1 LPSTMLGDSIAKI
14 VWVSLT
20 ARERRKLILI
30 WVLILIGMVL
40 ETFSLGMVLP
50 LIAVL
55 TNSDGQSRFQWLID
69 LAGNPSQESLVMFV
83 VGALFVV
90 FVLKNVFAY
99 FSTRYQRTFLNDT
112 ASRLSQKAFRTYL
125 RQPYEFHLQRNSA
138 TLINNAEIAKSIVS
152 GGLEPFL
159 TLLTDGLIALGLF
172 ALLILVE
179 PVGSLITLAVFGL
192 ASYVFQLATRD
203 RIVEW
208 GRLRKK
214 HLALVLKHLQ
224 QGLGGAKEVKL
235 LGREKKFLADHE
247 RHLFTSMDVSRRFAM
262 LQMLPKLWLEVM
274 GVASLAVLVFTMSLS
289 GKTVEEILPVL
300 GLFAATAFRIIPSVG
315 RILASFQ
322 GIAYSAPQIRS
333 VHDDLVLEPPDESTV
348 DSTLQFEKS
357 ITFDGVSFKYESA
370 HKPSLSN
377 VSFSIARGESIGI
390 VGPSG
395 AGKSTLVDVLL
406 GLLQPTSGRVLVDG
420 VPIVA
425 SLAGWQRH
433 LGYVPQSIYLID
445 DTLAKNVAFG
455 LDDAEIDQR
464 RVREAIELAQLSDFV
479 DSLPLGAET
488 VVGERGVRLSGG
500 QRQRIGIARA
510 LYENPSILVLDE
522 ATSALDNATEAEVM
536 DAVRQLQSTR
546 TVIIVAHR
554 LTTVAHCDRIIR
566 IDDARLEEVPV
577 QEILDQV
584 GAQSPSNGGA

>member
-1 LPSTMLGDSIAKI
+1 MFSDSIARI

-20 ARERRKLILI
+20 PAERRKLVFI
-30 WVLILIGMVL
+30 WVLILVGMVL

-55 TNSDGQSRFQWLID
+55 TNSDSQARFQWFID
-69 LAGNPSQESLVMFV
+69 ALGGPSQERLVLYV
-83 VGALFVV
+83 VTALLVV
-90 FVLKNVFAY
+90 FFVKNVFAY
-99 FSTRYQRTFLNDT
+99 VSARFQRTFLNDT

-159 TLLTDGLIALGLF
+159 TLLTDGLIAVGLF
-172 ALLILVE
+172 ALLISVE

-192 ASYVFQLATRD
+192 ASFGFQAVTRQ

-235 LGREKKFLADHE
+235 LGREKTFLADHE
-247 RHLFTSMDVSRRFAM
+247 RHLVTSMDVSRRFAM

-274 GVASLAVLVFTMSLS
+274 GVGSLAVLVFTMTLA

-322 GIAYSAPQIRS
+322 GITYSAPQIRS
-333 VHDDLVLEPPDESTV
+333 VHEDLILEPPPDPVVGKPIPFEREV
-348 DSTLQFEKS
+348 TLE
-357 ITFDGVSFKYESA
+357 DVSFRYESA
-370 HKPSLSN
+370 HKDSLSGI
-377 VSFSIARGESIGI
+377 SLTIRRGESIGI

-406 GLLQPTSGRVLVDG
+406 GLLKPTSGRVCVDG
-420 VPIVA
+420 VPVEA
-425 SLAGWQRH
+425 NMSAWHRLV
-433 LGYVPQSIYLID
+433 GYVPQSIYLID
-445 DTLAKNVAFG
+445 DTLARNVAFG
-455 LDDAEIDQR
+455 LEQESIDLP
-464 RVREAIELAQLSDFV
+464 RVREALRLAQLLDFV
-479 DSLPLGAET
+479 DSLPDGIGT

-510 LYENPSILVLDE
+510 LYENPEVLVLDE
-522 ATSALDNATEAEVM
+522 ATSALDNETEAEVM
-536 DAVRQLQSTR
+536 DAVRQLQSSR

-554 LTTVAHCDRIIR
+554 LTTVAYCDRIIR
-566 IDDARLEEVPV
+566 IDDARLEEVTTSAPAA
-577 QEILDQV
+577 E
-584 GAQSPSNGGA
+584 S

>member
-1 LPSTMLGDSIAKI
+1 MVSDSIARI
-14 VWVSLT
+14 VWVNLT
-20 ARERRKLILI
+20 PAERRKLVLI
-30 WVLILIGMVL
+30 WVLILVGMVL

-55 TNSDGQSRFQWLID
+55 TNSDGQARFQWLID
-69 LAGNPSQESLVMFV
+69 ALGGPSQERLVLYV
-83 VGALFVV
+83 VTALFAV
-90 FVLKNVFAY
+90 FFVKNVFAY
-99 FSTRYQRTFLNDT
+99 MSARFQRTFLNDT

-138 TLINNAEIAKSIVS
+138 TLINNAEIAKSVVS

-159 TLLTDGLIALGLF
+159 TLLTDGLIAVGLF
-172 ALLILVE
+172 ALLIFVE
-179 PVGSLITLAVFGL
+179 PIGSLVTLVVFGV
-192 ASYVFQLATRD
+192 ASFGFQAMTRQ

-235 LGREKKFLADHE
+235 LGREKTFLADHE
-247 RHLFTSMDVSRRFAM
+247 RHLVTSMDVSRRFAM

-274 GVASLAVLVFTMSLS
+274 GVASLAILVFAMTLA

-322 GIAYSAPQIRS
+322 GITYSAPQIRS
-333 VHDDLVLEPPDESTV
+333 VHEDLVLEPPPDPLMGAPVAFLREVTM
-348 DSTLQFEKS
+348 E
-357 ITFDGVSFKYESA
+357 
-370 HKPSLSN
+370 N
-377 VSFSIARGESIGI
+377 VSFAYMSAHRESLSGINLTIKRGESIGI

-395 AGKSTLVDVLL
+395 AGKSTLVDIFL
-406 GLLQPTSGRVLVDG
+406 GLLKPTSGRVCVDG
-420 VPIVA
+420 LPIEENM
-425 SLAGWQRH
+425 AGWQR
-433 LGYVPQSIYLID
+433 LVGYVPQSIYLID
-445 DTLAKNVAFG
+445 DTLARNVAFG
-455 LDDAEIDQR
+455 LEEESIDVP
-464 RVREAIELAQLSDFV
+464 RVREALRLAQLLEFV
-479 DSLPLGAET
+479 DSLPDGVGT

-510 LYENPSILVLDE
+510 LYENPQVLVLDE
-522 ATSALDNATEAEVM
+522 ATSALDNETEAEVM
-536 DAVRQLQSTR
+536 EAVRHLQSSR

-554 LTTVAHCDRIIR
+554 LTTVAYCDRIIR
-566 IDDARLEEVPV
+566 IDDARLEEVTASIPAA
-577 QEILDQV
+577 ER
-584 GAQSPSNGGA
+584 

>member
-1 LPSTMLGDSIAKI
+1 MVSDSIARI
-14 VWVSLT
+14 VWVNLT
-20 ARERRKLILI
+20 PAERRKLVLI
-30 WVLILIGMVL
+30 WVLILVGMVL

-55 TNSDGQSRFQWLID
+55 TNSDGQARFQWLID
-69 LAGNPSQESLVMFV
+69 ALGGPSQERLVLYV
-83 VGALFVV
+83 VTALFAV
-90 FVLKNVFAY
+90 FFVKNIFAY
-99 FSTRYQRTFLNDT
+99 VSARFQRTFLNDT

-138 TLINNAEIAKSIVS
+138 TLINNAEIAKSVVS

-159 TLLTDGLIALGLF
+159 TLLTDGLIAVGLF
-172 ALLILVE
+172 ALLIFVE
-179 PVGSLITLAVFGL
+179 PIGSLVTLVVFGV
-192 ASYVFQLATRD
+192 ASFGFQAMTRQ

-235 LGREKKFLADHE
+235 LGREKTFLADHE
-247 RHLFTSMDVSRRFAM
+247 RHLVTSMDVSRRFAM

-274 GVASLAVLVFTMSLS
+274 GVASLAILVFAMTLA

-322 GIAYSAPQIRS
+322 GITYSAPQIRS
-333 VHDDLVLEPPDESTV
+333 VHEDLVLEPPPDPLLGAPVAFLREVTM
-348 DSTLQFEKS
+348 E
-357 ITFDGVSFKYESA
+357 
-370 HKPSLSN
+370 N
-377 VSFSIARGESIGI
+377 VSFAYMSAHRESLSGINLTIKRGESIGI

-395 AGKSTLVDVLL
+395 AGKSTLVDIFL
-406 GLLQPTSGRVLVDG
+406 GLLKPTSGRVCVDG
-420 VPIVA
+420 LPIEENM
-425 SLAGWQRH
+425 AGWQR
-433 LGYVPQSIYLID
+433 LVGYVPQSIYLID
-445 DTLAKNVAFG
+445 DTLARNVAFG
-455 LDDAEIDQR
+455 LEEESIDVP
-464 RVREAIELAQLSDFV
+464 RVREALRLAQLLEFV
-479 DSLPLGAET
+479 DSLPDGVGT

-510 LYENPSILVLDE
+510 LYENPQVLVLDE
-522 ATSALDNATEAEVM
+522 ATSALDNETEAEVM
-536 DAVRQLQSTR
+536 EAVRHLQSSR

-554 LTTVAHCDRIIR
+554 LTTVAYCDRIIR
-566 IDDARLEEVPV
+566 IDDARLEEVTASIPAA
-577 QEILDQV
+577 ER
-584 GAQSPSNGGA
+584 